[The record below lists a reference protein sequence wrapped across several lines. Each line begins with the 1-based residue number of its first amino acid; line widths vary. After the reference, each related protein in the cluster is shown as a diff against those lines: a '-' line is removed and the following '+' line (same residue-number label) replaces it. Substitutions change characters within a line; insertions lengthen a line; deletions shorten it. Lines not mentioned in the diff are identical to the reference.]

1 MRTWKQLITKLAP
14 LAVISVL
21 LLSLLGCGKGQ
32 DEPGKNET
40 PEMQKQ
46 RKEKSGD

>member
-1 MRTWKQLITKLAP
+1 MRTLKLLLSRLAP
-14 LAVISVL
+14 LAVISVM
-21 LLSLLGCGKGQ
+21 LLSIFGCGKGQ

-46 RKEKSGD
+46 RKEKAGD

>member
-1 MRTWKQLITKLAP
+1 MRTWKLLCTRLAP
-14 LAVISVL
+14 LAVVSVL
-21 LLSLLGCGKGQ
+21 LLSILGCGKGQ

-46 RKEKSGD
+46 RKEKTGD